1 MHVWEVLRELKPS
14 LVSIIQ
20 DNDGRILIISIVPSQ
35 LKCEKFVCVDTL
47 DFQGNSDL
55 SCVRNIKY
63 G

>member
-20 DNDGRILIISIVPSQ
+20 DNDRRILIITIVLSQ
-35 LKCEKFVCVDTL
+35 HKCEKFVCVDKL